1 MTMQYSINDKK
12 QLSTGFL
19 QVLSYK
25 IQHELYAGG
34 MSTEFNRE
42 LMDRGDAASVFLYDP
57 REQVVVLIE
66 QFRIGA
72 MKSDS
77 PWILETVA
85 GVIDEGLSAEETAR
99 KEADE
104 ECGAQ
109 IGTLEKIASY
119 YPSVGGCNEY
129 KTLFYAEIESGS
141 IHGVHGVAN
150 ENEDIRVV
158 KYKLTDF
165 MEALNSDAFDTP
177 CIQIAG
183 YWLMNRLN

>member
-1 MTMQYSINDKK
+1 MQYSIKDSK

-19 QVLSYK
+19 RVLSYK
-25 IQHELYAGG
+25 IQHELYAGE
-34 MSTEFNRE
+34 MSPEFTRE
-42 LMDRGDAASVFLYDP
+42 LMDRGDSASVFLYDP
-57 REQVVVLIE
+57 KEQIIVLIE

-77 PWILETVA
+77 PWVLETVA
-85 GVIDEGLSAEETAR
+85 GVIEDGLSAEETAR

-129 KTLFYAEIESGS
+129 KTLFYAEIESET
-141 IHGVHGVAN
+141 IRGVHGVES

-158 KYKLTDF
+158 KYELSDF
-165 MEALNSDAFDTP
+165 VAALKSDAFNTP

-183 YWLMNRLN
+183 YWLMNKLN